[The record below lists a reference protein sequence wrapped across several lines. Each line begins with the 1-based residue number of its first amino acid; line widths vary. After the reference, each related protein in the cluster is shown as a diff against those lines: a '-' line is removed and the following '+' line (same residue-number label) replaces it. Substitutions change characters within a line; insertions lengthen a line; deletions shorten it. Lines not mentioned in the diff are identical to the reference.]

1 MSMPPEIIQVKCLVK
16 KRKAADDDD
25 EGVVDYLRVDGDRKR
40 PRSDAYVYQRRI
52 RGAADKEGSAG
63 RKPTSNLLPTIHASK
78 PGDEKSN
85 ADRHNRPQEA
95 KPDTLAQTFPGSQN
109 ETLAAPSAPAA
120 AQRVPKSQPATEPRR
135 FHMSRRSLVP
145 SPLFSPGVSTGKR
158 SRYKT
163 PTTVFVERGHKR
175 TRTEDVQM
183 TDVDGLPTAEK
194 LEKDE
199 NFEDRTPAR
208 KQKLPGS
215 DRKRRDG
222 MHTPLVK
229 RGVPES
235 LQKDQDSDFDELT
248 RSMNEFVMQQIGEN
262 LAKIEVRDRKA
273 EAAAARR
280 AGAAASAQPSKFKPK
295 APAKRYAERHP
306 ELAAPNTDTVPS
318 MLTLDDYESHS
329 DEEYVIETYVRVAA
343 ESLSK
348 DVDPEKV
355 GLLVFDNE
363 PDVDF
368 FYGEE
373 GDSDDEYPE
382 DDEDENAEDYYAA
395 DYPDEEVDSED
406 EYNRA
411 AYQYRTGNASDLEEY
426 DIALDHQGEDGDEHD
441 KFRARFGA
449 LSSAASGGP
458 SSTVYLKNPG
468 SN

>member
-1 MSMPPEIIQVKCLVK
+1 MSVPPEIIQVKRLVK
-16 KRKAADDDD
+16 KRKAADDDDHD

-40 PRSDAYVYQRRI
+40 PRSDAYIYQRRI
-52 RGAADKEGSAG
+52 QGAADKEGGAV

-85 ADRHNRPQEA
+85 AHRRNRPQEA
-95 KPDTLAQTFPGSQN
+95 KPDAPAQPLPNSQD
-109 ETLAAPSAPAA
+109 ETPAAPSAPTT
-120 AQRVPKSQPATEPRR
+120 AQSASKSQPATEPRR

-158 SRYKT
+158 SRFKT

-175 TRTEDVQM
+175 SRTEDVQM
-183 TDVDGLPTAEK
+183 TDVDSLPTTEK
-194 LEKDE
+194 IGKDE
-199 NFEDRTPAR
+199 GFENGAPAR

-215 DRKRRDG
+215 DRKRTDG
-222 MHTPLVK
+222 RHTPLVK
-229 RGVPES
+229 REIPES
-235 LQKDQDSDFDELT
+235 LQKDQDSDLDELT
-248 RSMNEFVMQQIGEN
+248 RSMNDFVMQQIGEN
-262 LAKIEVRDRKA
+262 LAKIEERDRKA

-280 AGAAASAQPSKFKPK
+280 ASAAASPQSSKFKPK

-306 ELAAPNTDTVPS
+306 ELAAAKTDSLPA
-318 MLTLDDYESHS
+318 MPAMEDYESHS
-329 DEEYVIETYVRVAA
+329 DDEYVIETYVRVAA

-426 DIALDHQGEDGDEHD
+426 DIALDNDGEDGGDPGLFH
-441 KFRARFGA
+441 ARLGGRT
-449 LSSAASGGP
+449 SASLGRP
-458 SSTVYLKNPG
+458 
-468 SN
+468 